1 MKLRCLANYGPAFVL
16 FIALLALWEAW
27 VRSGQISSLLLPTP
41 SSIVQALIANRDI
54 IAVNTMQTLLE
65 SVLGLAIATALGL
78 LLAVL
83 IDFSDLLRKALYP
96 LLVISQTI
104 PIVALAPLLL
114 LWFGFGLT
122 PKLIVVILYCF
133 FPIVVACVDGLLSTD
148 LDLLRL
154 LRSMR
159 ASRWQI
165 LWLVRLP
172 GAMPAFFSGLRIA
185 ATYSVTGAIFGE
197 YVGAYQGLGIYM
209 ETSTNSHAIVQVFAA
224 ILVSAILSL
233 LLFGFVSLIEWIVL
247 PWRYDAS
254 SQATMTGGLLALTAS
269 DKSPAGSAHFDVS
282 AMQVA
287 ESNGHDHTNS

>member
-1 MKLRCLANYGPAFVL
+1 MKLRRLANYGPAFVL

-41 SSIVQALIANRDI
+41 TSIVQALLDNSDI
-54 IAVNTMQTLLE
+54 IAAHTMQTLLE
-65 SVLGLAIATALGL
+65 TVLGLAIATILGL
-78 LLAVL
+78 LLAIL
-83 IDFSDLLRKALYP
+83 IDFSELLRKALYP

-114 LWFGFGLT
+114 LWFGFGLI

-133 FPIVVACVDGLLSTD
+133 FPIVVACVDGLLGTD
-148 LDLLRL
+148 QDLLRL

-159 ASRWQI
+159 ASHWQI

-224 ILVSAILSL
+224 IVVSAVLSL
-233 LLFGFVSLIEWIVL
+233 LLFGFVSLIEWILL
-247 PWRYDAS
+247 PWRYTAS
-254 SQATMTGGLLALTAS
+254 SQTEVTGGSLAISLA
-269 DKSPAGSAHFDVS
+269 DKRQSRIDRFDGAAV
-282 AMQVA
+282 QVA
-287 ESNGHDHTNS
+287 ESNGRDDVI